1 MPKKKS
7 VFTITEDLNNLFIE
21 RSAQSKSNPEGLTMV
36 NALTSITRQMEISGN
51 RPRTISD
58 YSIQVNHFAETTKI
72 TYLSDITVFTSDVG
86 NDQVFVRIDF
96 I

>member
-36 NALTSITRQMEISGN
+36 NALTSITRQMELSGN

-58 YSIQVNHFAETTKI
+58 YSIQVNHFAETTII

-86 NDQVFVRIDF
+86 NDQVFVGIDF